1 MNILKMNVSENH
13 TFEKIDFTKET
24 LGQEYES
31 CVFSQCNF
39 VGANLS
45 NVKFSECE
53 FVNCNMSNVIVTN
66 AALRDVRFRDCKL
79 MGIGFGNCD
88 SFLFSV
94 SFEKCVLDLSSFHR
108 LKMRKTKFTACSLHE
123 ASFVETD
130 LGESVF
136 DECDFSQA
144 LFERTILEKADF
156 RTSYNYIINPETN
169 KIKKAKFAQSG
180 IAGLLQGYDI
190 TIE

>member
-1 MNILKMNVSENH
+1 MSVFENQ
-13 TFEKIDFTKET
+13 TFEKIDFTKEA

-39 VGANLS
+39 VGMNLS

-53 FVNCNMSNVIVTN
+53 FVNCNMSNIVVTN
-66 AALRDVRFRDCKL
+66 MALLDVTFRDCKL
-79 MGIGFGNCD
+79 LWVGFGNCD

-94 SFEKCVLDLSSFHR
+94 SFEKCILDLSSFHR
-108 LKMRKTKFTACSLHE
+108 LKMRKTHFMECSLHE

-130 LGESVF
+130 LSESVF

-156 RTSYNYIINPETN
+156 RTSYHYIINPETN

-180 IAGLLQGYDI
+180 IAGLLHGYNI